1 VEAPPTDSQAV
12 ETAVGVIEAG
22 DTSALS
28 ETVAE
33 ADIAHDATEAGTPG
47 PQGVAETPAGTVAT
61 VTDDVAD
68 AVGGPVIDPDAE
80 NPEG

>member
-1 VEAPPTDSQAV
+1 
-12 ETAVGVIEAG
+12 VGVIEAG

-28 ETVAE
+28 ETVGEAE
-33 ADIAHDATEAGTPG
+33 VAREATEAGTPA

-68 AVGGPVIDPDAE
+68 AVGGPVLDPDAE